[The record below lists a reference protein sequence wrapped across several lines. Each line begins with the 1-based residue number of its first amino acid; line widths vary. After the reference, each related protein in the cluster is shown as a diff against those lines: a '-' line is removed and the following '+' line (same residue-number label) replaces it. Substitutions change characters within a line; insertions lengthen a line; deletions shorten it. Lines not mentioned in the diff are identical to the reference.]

1 MRLPWVQAAL
11 RANFGVEKVQNEV
24 SGYYI
29 ANEVRATLPGMAIA
43 IEAEEWEAYETMS
56 PADSGGNCSA
66 GVPTRA

>member
-1 MRLPWVQAAL
+1 
-11 RANFGVEKVQNEV
+11 VEKVQNEV